1 MLLVNSLRFYRKLP
15 AEIRLKNKDY
25 ARFNIIFGQEAT
37 QKFLNNEQLSQEQI
51 LESQKTYEFKSKEEA
66 EAFKQGVEAA
76 VGWQEVYVL
85 EENIEF
91 GIATNLVVTHD

>member
-1 MLLVNSLRFYRKLP
+1 MVNSLRFYRKLP

-37 QKFLNNEQLSQEQI
+37 QKFLNNQQLSQEHI
-51 LESQKTYEFKSKEEA
+51 LESKKTYEFYSEEEA
-66 EAFKQGVEAA
+66 NAFKKGIEAA
-76 VGWQEVYVL
+76 VGWEEVYVL